1 MNHPLF
7 SMVNVMSQV
16 LKEDFMKK
24 MFVILVSLF
33 FTVMLVSVSYSA
45 DSKPAEA
52 KKPTIGEV
60 KTSGVMYINY
70 IYNVDDLGT
79 GKSFN
84 KFDIERTYL
93 TFESSIADKAKIK
106 VTTDIYQNAKS
117 VSIKA
122 EDGSK
127 ADNTDVKSV
136 TVASYYDGWS
146 VRLKN
151 AYVDLDLIPMTTIR
165 AGMIGT
171 PWIPTVEKA
180 WGYRFVKP
188 TLTDALK
195 LFSSAD
201 MGAAAIVK
209 IPQGYGEFMLA
220 VLNGV
225 GYSKPEDDKYKD
237 ICPRITITP
246 MPKDAMLKGLGISAY
261 YYMGK
266 KASGDDSLDRT
277 RLGAMLNFSYDF
289 INVGGEFD
297 MSTDQ
302 SLDKNSAKLDTNG
315 SGFSVFGDIK
325 FTKFLPAP
333 LNNLG
338 VLARFDSWDPNTD
351 TENDGN
357 RVILAGL
364 TYNVAKNVRA
374 VLDLQ
379 QTSYQA
385 ADKDSTSQIMA
396 QVEVKF

>member
-1 MNHPLF
+1 MR
-7 SMVNVMSQV
+7 
-16 LKEDFMKK
+16 KK
-24 MFVILVSLF
+24 LVILVSLL
-33 FTVMLVSVSYSA
+33 FTVVLVAVSYSA
-45 DSKPAEA
+45 DAKPAEA

-70 IYNVDDLGT
+70 IYDVDDLGK
-79 GKSFN
+79 GKGFN
-84 KFDIERTYL
+84 RFDLERTYL
-93 TFESSIADKAKIK
+93 TFESNIADKAKIK

-117 VSIKA
+117 FSIKA

-127 ADNTDVKSV
+127 TDNTDAKSV

-209 IPQGYGEFMLA
+209 IPQGYGEIMLA

-237 ICPRITITP
+237 ICPRISITP
-246 MPKDAMLKGLGISAY
+246 MPKDAILKGLGVSAY

-277 RLGAMLNFSYDF
+277 RVGAMLNFSYDF

-302 SLDKNSAKLDTNG
+302 SLDKNSAKVDTNG
-315 SGFSVFGDIK
+315 SGFSGFGEVK
-325 FTKFLPAP
+325 FGKFLPAP

-338 VLARFDSWDPNTD
+338 LIARFDSWDPNTD

-357 RVILAGL
+357 SVILAGL

-385 ADKDSTSQIMA
+385 TDKDSTSQIMA

>member
-1 MNHPLF
+1 MRNGLMILWALLL
-7 SMVNVMSQV
+7 S
-16 LKEDFMKK
+16 
-24 MFVILVSLF
+24 VIS
-33 FTVMLVSVSYSA
+33 VSVSYAS
-45 DSKPAEA
+45 EA
-52 KKPTIGEV
+52 KKPAIGEL

-70 IYNVDDLGT
+70 IYDVNDLGK
-79 GKSFN
+79 GDGFN
-84 KFDIERTYL
+84 RFDIERTYL
-93 TFESSIADKAKIK
+93 NFESNIAEKAKIK

-127 ADNTDVKSV
+127 PDETDAKT
-136 TVASYYDGWS
+136 TVITSYYDGWS

-151 AYVDLDLIPMTTIR
+151 AYVDLNLIPMTTIR
-165 AGMIGT
+165 TGMIGT

-188 TLTDALK
+188 TLTDAEK

-209 IPQGYGEFMLA
+209 IPDDYGEVMFA

-237 ICPRITITP
+237 ICPRITINP
-246 MPKDAMLKGLGISAY
+246 LPKDAMLKGLGISAY

-277 RLGAMLNFSYDF
+277 SLGTMLNFSYDF
-289 INVGGEFD
+289 VSIGGEFD
-297 MSTDQ
+297 IFNNQ
-302 SLDKNSAKLDTNG
+302 VLDKNKGIMDAKG
-315 SGFSVFGDIK
+315 SGFSGFGEIK
-325 FTKFLPAP
+325 IGKFIPAP

-338 VLARFDSWDPNTD
+338 ILVRFDSWDPNKD
-351 TENDGN
+351 KEDDGHSL
-357 RVILAGL
+357 ILIGL
-364 TYNVAKNVRA
+364 TYVVTKNVRA

-379 QTSYQA
+379 QVSYQDA
-385 ADKDSTSQIMA
+385 KKDSTSQILA
-396 QVEVKF
+396 QVEAKF

>member
-1 MNHPLF
+1 M
-7 SMVNVMSQV
+7 
-16 LKEDFMKK
+16 
-24 MFVILVSLF
+24 
-33 FTVMLVSVSYSA
+33 SYSA
-45 DSKPAEA
+45 DTKPALG
-52 KKPTIGEV
+52 IV
-60 KTSGVMYINY
+60 KTSGIMYINY
-70 IYNVDDLGT
+70 IYDIDDLGK
-79 GKSFN
+79 GEGFDR
-84 KFDIERTYL
+84 FDIERTYL
-93 TFESSIADKAKIK
+93 TFESNIAEKAKIK
-106 VTTDIYQNAKS
+106 VTTDVYQNARS

-122 EDGSK
+122 EDGSS
-127 ADNTDVKSV
+127 ADNTDAKSV
-136 TVASYYDGWS
+136 TVASYYDGWT

-188 TLTDALK
+188 TLTDAEK

-209 IPQGYGEFMLA
+209 IPDGYGEFMLA

-246 MPKDAMLKGLGISAY
+246 LPKDAILKGLGISAY
-261 YYMGK
+261 YYMGN

-277 RLGAMLNFSYDF
+277 KMGALLSFTYDF
-289 INVGGEFD
+289 INIGGEFD

-302 SLDKNSAKLDTNG
+302 SLDKNKNTVDANG
-315 SGFSVFGDIK
+315 SGFSAFGEVK
-325 FTKFLPAP
+325 LGKFLPP
-333 LNNLG
+333 SLKNLG
-338 VLARFDSWDPNTD
+338 LIARFDSWGPNTD
-351 TENDGN
+351 KDNDGHN
-357 RVILAGL
+357 LILAGL

-385 ADKDSTSQIMA
+385 DDKDSFSQIMA
-396 QVEVKF
+396 QLEVKF